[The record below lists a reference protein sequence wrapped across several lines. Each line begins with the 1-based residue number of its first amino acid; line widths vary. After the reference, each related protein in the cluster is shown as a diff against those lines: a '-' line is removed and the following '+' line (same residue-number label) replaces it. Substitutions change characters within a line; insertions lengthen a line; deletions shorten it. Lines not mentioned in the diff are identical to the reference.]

1 MKRCLCLLMTLAL
14 LLCALCSCSGNIE
27 VDPTSSNDPDPQSKE
42 TDISYESEN
51 PNSSDLSDDTSS
63 GEASDISE
71 ESTTSDEPGINVVI
85 YDDLERYYSDSLND
99 IYLLSKIRTWDEIYA
114 WNDNVYLKQPL
125 SEISQL
131 PPIYQAIKGLNVNRD
146 EFTRVNA
153 EWIAFNEEHGTEQ
166 STYTDEQIEYM
177 FGDYDENEI
186 KQKLKQVTTYYYEGR
201 LYTVYELM
209 EADADLFN
217 EMIESGGLEEFAVSI
232 EKYVQGNDLADV
244 RRLQKRIH
252 GEDITDE

>member
-51 PNSSDLSDDTSS
+51 PDSSDLSDDTSS
-63 GEASDISE
+63 GETSDISE
-71 ESTTSDEPGINVVI
+71 ESSEETIHYVSDLDRHYPDELCDTWIVSKLRTNDDIN
-85 YDDLERYYSDSLND
+85 EWAES
-99 IYLLSKIRTWDEIYA
+99 
-114 WNDNVYLKQPL
+114 VYLKQT
-125 SEISQL
+125 EDEMDQL
-131 PPIYQAIKGLNVNRD
+131 PAIYQAIKGLDIGRD

-177 FGDYDENEI
+177 FGVYDENEI
-186 KQKLKQVTTYYYEGR
+186 KQKLKKVTTYYYNGR
-201 LYTVYELM
+201 VYTVYELM
-209 EADADLFN
+209 KADADLFN

-244 RRLQKRIH
+244 RRLQKRIR